1 MALVND
7 AKKEINAKIVYL
19 GPKGAGKSTALRYIY
34 SRLKPDCRS
43 ELKCMAS
50 GEHQMLFFDFSYPLA
65 GRSDGYTLRFHIY
78 TLVSGGESTPPWKM
92 LLKGA
97 DGVVLLADSEERR
110 MYGNLTCCALLFDYL
125 AHHGL
130 KMKDITISLQC
141 NKRDLKDVAQLSL
154 IKNELLPEL
163 GEEPLPVTAITGDG
177 LLAGL
182 DSIIKGIMQKLGEEG
197 GTETVAADVD
207 APAALTGAE
216 DWTASESSALHCAD
230 GIPGFAVE
238 IAGTASAVD
247 SSTIVIPLKLT
258 GGECGKSVDFKVTV
272 SVTL

>member
-1 MALVND
+1 MALVNE

-50 GEHQMLFFDFSYPLA
+50 GEHQMLFFNFSYPLT
-65 GRSDGYTLRFHIY
+65 RRRDDYTLRFHIY
-78 TLVSGGESTPPWKM
+78 TLLSGDDSTPPWKM

-97 DGVVLLADSEERR
+97 DGVVLLADSTEGR

-130 KMKDITISLQC
+130 KLDDITLSLQC
-141 NKRDLKDVAQLSL
+141 NKRDLNDVAPLSL
-154 IKNELLPEL
+154 LKNELLPEL
-163 GEEPLPVTAITGDG
+163 GEDPLPVTAITGEGLLDG
-177 LLAGL
+177 LN
-182 DSIIKGIMQKLGEEG
+182 STIKGILQKLGEEG
-197 GTETVAADVD
+197 DTETVAEDID
-207 APAALTGAE
+207 APAAPNGAD
-216 DWTASESSALHCAD
+216 DWTGSESSAMHCSE

-238 IAGTASAVD
+238 VAGAALAVD

>member
-7 AKKEINAKIVYL
+7 TKKEINAKIVYL

-50 GEHQMLFFDFSYPLA
+50 GEHQMLFFDFSYPLPR
-65 GRSDGYTLRFHIY
+65 RSDGYTLRFHIY

-97 DGVVLLADSEERR
+97 DGVVLLADSAEGR
-110 MYGNLTCCALLFDYL
+110 MYGNLECCALLLDSLGHY
-125 AHHGL
+125 GL
-130 KMKDITISLQC
+130 KLEDIALSLQC
-141 NKRDLKDVAQLSL
+141 NKRDLSGTAPIAL

-163 GEEPLPVTAITGDG
+163 GAEPLPVTALTGDG
-177 LLAGL
+177 LLEGL
-182 DSIIKGIMQKLGEEG
+182 NSTIRSILQKLGDDGDAGAIAENAG
-197 GTETVAADVD
+197 

-216 DWTASESSALHCAD
+216 TVTPGDLSALHCPGEKAAFAIEVAGAALAAD
-230 GIPGFAVE
+230 GNTV
-238 IAGTASAVD
+238 
-247 SSTIVIPLKLT
+247 VIPLRLT
-258 GGECGKSVDFKVTV
+258 GGECGKSIDFKVTLSV
-272 SVTL
+272 SL